1 MALRNPDLMR
11 QIASYQYGIFEDVRP
26 FFSAVLTLKSLHHD
40 ESTSRTS
47 FMVAL
52 DTAIAPF
59 VTSLQQ
65 GLLMRLVRC
74 VRSRDFAFV
83 MSCLVKHA
91 IARGHVEILH
101 NVHRRLSLHQCQHL
115 ALQAAAYGQLRV
127 LKYLHA
133 IAYPHWGPTPLLAAA
148 QCHDAKSVAFLQ
160 EQYAQDCVCH
170 ALTTAAKAGD
180 LAIVETLYPH
190 RHAVGCVHDKAF
202 DQAVSAGHVPIVAY
216 LLERGETGSGI
227 ALALAA
233 DHGHLSLVKYL
244 HQHLDDAS
252 GPVVMDLA
260 AASGH
265 LAVVQYLHA
274 HDVSGCTAVALR
286 EAAAYGHADV
296 VAFLL
301 AHRME
306 GNPLVATVY
315 CPAIAAGTEL
325 QAQSSYDLLEYV
337 YHERAKALA

>member
-1 MALRNPDLMR
+1 MSMALRNPDLVR
-11 QIASYQYGIFEDVRP
+11 QIASYQYGVFEDIRP
-26 FFSAVLTLKSLHHD
+26 LFTAVLALKALHHT
-40 ESTSRTS
+40 ETTSRTS

-52 DTAIAPF
+52 DAAMSPF
-59 VTSLQQ
+59 VAPLQT
-65 GLLMRLVRC
+65 GLLLRLVRC

-133 IAYPHWGPTPLLAAA
+133 ISYPRWGPTPLLAAV
-148 QCHDAKSVAFLQ
+148 QCRDAGSVAFLQ
-160 EQYAQDCVCH
+160 EQYPQACVCH
-170 ALTTAAKAGD
+170 ALTAAAKAGD
-180 LAIVETLYPH
+180 LPIVQTLYPH
-190 RHAVGCVHDKAF
+190 RHATNCVHDKAF
-202 DQAVSAGHVPIVAY
+202 DQAVSAGHVPVVAY

-233 DHGHLSLVKYL
+233 DHGHLDLVRYL
-244 HQHLDDAS
+244 HMHVDDRS

-265 LAVVQYLHA
+265 LAVVQYLHT

-296 VAFLL
+296 VAFLV
-301 AHRME
+301 AHRKE
-306 GNPLVATVY
+306 GNPLVAWRVARRHGHDDVASILE
-315 CPAIAAGTEL
+315 PSSDQL
-325 QAQSSYDLLEYV
+325 QYL
-337 YHERAKALA
+337 